1 MHHKKEN
8 IMESNNYA
16 APEAELET
24 NNNQEAVLASRWARL
39 GAAIIDGL
47 IMIPFA
53 ILVTFLFVGSFDM
66 EAMAEQSLVTSFVM
80 GLINIALFFVIHG
93 KVLFSSG
100 QTWGKRLAGIKIVKM
115 SNEQADNPTLIKR
128 YAFYF
133 GVSIVPLI
141 GGLLSLINILCIFA
155 GSKRCLHDHVAG
167 TQVVNA

>member
-1 MHHKKEN
+1 
-8 IMESNNYA
+8 MESNNYA

-24 NNNQEAVLASRWARL
+24 KNDQEAVLASRWARL

-47 IMIPFA
+47 IMIIPA
-53 ILVTFLFVGSFDM
+53 LLVTFLFIGSFDM
-66 EAMAEQSLVTSFVM
+66 EAMAEISLFTNFII
-80 GLINIALFFVIHG
+80 GLVNIAVFFVIHG
-93 KVLFSSG
+93 KVLFSNG
-100 QTWGKRLAGIKIVKM
+100 QTWGKRVAGIKIVKM
-115 SNEQADNPTLIKR
+115 SNEQMDNFTLIKR

-141 GGLLSLINILCIFA
+141 GGLLSLINVLCIFA

>member
-1 MHHKKEN
+1 
-8 IMESNNYA
+8 MESNNYA

-24 NNNQEAVLASRWARL
+24 KNDQEAVLASRWARL

-47 IMIPFA
+47 IMIIPAF
-53 ILVTFLFVGSFDM
+53 LVTFLFIGSFDM
-66 EAMAEQSLVTSFVM
+66 EAMAEISLFTNFII
-80 GLINIALFFVIHG
+80 GLVNIALFFVIHG
-93 KVLFSSG
+93 KVLFSNG
-100 QTWGKRLAGIKIVKM
+100 QTWGKRVAGIKIVKM
-115 SNEQADNPTLIKR
+115 SNEQMDNFTLIKR

-141 GGLLSLINILCIFA
+141 GGLLSLVNVLCIFA